1 MSHVN
6 EDILARPLDV
16 SHQPQNRFDS
26 KQQGKL
32 TAPQAHKRPIQPQL
46 QMAEQLSAIAYHDRR
61 LVSQETAVAALRAHH
76 ASPSEFAAFHAS
88 LRSNNYLV
96 ASQTVPSLSS
106 SEQQTT
112 TTVPGNAALTA
123 ILTPPHATDTLTVTP
138 SDVWA
143 NRNNRAWTWTSDLK
157 PTRANRD
164 FRPISLRKSD
174 APARLPA
181 TDRPHRPCFFSDS
194 TPQFEDACGPL
205 LDECAAA
212 FGRQRM
218 ARALQWHGA
227 DEMGRLVLAA
237 GEAQESGRPV
247 FGEALAKLVGELE
260 GRQRRVRADTLRD
273 CWGVTA
279 GEVRQAMADL
289 EEALRNVF
297 FATAGRTAL
306 VEAAGGM
313 TWLLEGSA
321 AETVELTKAE
331 KAAAAREKAA
341 AARKAAAA
349 AKKTAAAATAPA
361 ASRKRKAAATTAAV
375 ALTELAGAVGVTETV
390 ATPAP
395 APAVQ
400 PISRSGRA
408 LKRSVRAQEAQE
420 EVEALA
426 KAWPRKRA
434 RVAVSLAPEL
444 AELPAPLGT
453 GAEGDVPA
461 EEPRRRF
468 VVWLRGLEPAGSPA

>member
-1 MSHVN
+1 MRCVVL
-6 EDILARPLDV
+6 EKVI
-16 SHQPQNRFDS
+16 
-26 KQQGKL
+26 
-32 TAPQAHKRPIQPQL
+32 TAI
-46 QMAEQLSAIAYHDRR
+46 MAEQLSAIAYHDRR
-61 LVSQETAVAALRAHH
+61 LVSQETAVAALRARH
-76 ASPSEFAAFHAS
+76 ATPSEFAVFYAS
-88 LRSNNYLV
+88 IRSNNYAV
-96 ASQTVPSLSS
+96 ESQTA
-106 SEQQTT
+106 EQTT

-123 ILTPPHATDTLTVTP
+123 LLTPPHATDALTVTP

-143 NRNNRAWTWTSDLK
+143 NRNNSAWTWTSKVK

-174 APARLPA
+174 PPAHLPA

-194 TPQFEDACGPL
+194 TPQFEDACGAL

-227 DEMGRLVLAA
+227 DEMERLVLAA
-237 GEAQESGRPV
+237 EKAQEGGRPV

-260 GRQRRVRADTLRD
+260 GRQRMVRADTLRD
-273 CWGVTA
+273 CWGVTV
-279 GEVRQAMADL
+279 GEIRQAMADL

-297 FATAGRTAL
+297 FATTGRTAL

-313 TWLLEGSA
+313 TWLLEGAA
-321 AETVELTKAE
+321 AETVKPTKAQ

-341 AARKAAAA
+341 AVKKAAAVEKQSA
-349 AKKTAAAATAPA
+349 AAAATAPA
-361 ASRKRKAAATTAAV
+361 ASRKRKATATTAAV
-375 ALTELAGAVGVTETV
+375 ALTELAGAVGGAETV

-408 LKRSVRAQEAQE
+408 LKRSVRAQEAQD
-420 EVEALA
+420 EVEAVA
-426 KAWPRKRA
+426 KASPRKRA
-434 RVAVSLAPEL
+434 RVAVSPAQEVG
-444 AELPAPLGT
+444 ELPAPSS
-453 GAEGDVPA
+453 AEAGGDVVVGK
-461 EEPRRRF
+461 RRMAVFR
-468 VVWLRGLEPAGSPA
+468 VREPAAVIASA

>member
-1 MSHVN
+1 
-6 EDILARPLDV
+6 
-16 SHQPQNRFDS
+16 
-26 KQQGKL
+26 
-32 TAPQAHKRPIQPQL
+32 
-46 QMAEQLSAIAYHDRR
+46 MAEQLSAIAYHDRR

-76 ASPSEFAAFHAS
+76 ASPSEFAAFYAS

-123 ILTPPHATDTLTVTP
+123 LLTPPHATDTLTVTP

-157 PTRANRD
+157 PSRANRD

-227 DEMGRLVLAA
+227 DEMGPLVLAA

-279 GEVRQAMADL
+279 SHGRSRGGVAERL
-289 EEALRNVF
+289 LRY
-297 FATAGRTAL
+297 AGTDG
-306 VEAAGGM
+306 AGGGRGRADVVVGGVCCGDGGAD
-313 TWLLEGSA
+313 EG
-321 AETVELTKAE
+321 AEGGGGEGEGGCGAE
-331 KAAAAREKAA
+331 DGSGGEEDGGG
-341 AARKAAAA
+341 
-349 AKKTAAAATAPA
+349 
-361 ASRKRKAAATTAAV
+361 S
-375 ALTELAGAVGVTETV
+375 EEDGGGSDGAETV

-420 EVEALA
+420 EVEAVA
-426 KAWPRKRA
+426 KASPRKRA
-434 RVAVSLAPEL
+434 RVAVPLAPEP

-461 EEPRRRF
+461 EETRRRF
-468 VVWLRGLEPAGSPA
+468 VVRLRGLEPAGSPA

>member
-1 MSHVN
+1 
-6 EDILARPLDV
+6 
-16 SHQPQNRFDS
+16 
-26 KQQGKL
+26 
-32 TAPQAHKRPIQPQL
+32 
-46 QMAEQLSAIAYHDRR
+46 MAEQLSAIAYHDRH
-61 LVSQETAVAALRAHH
+61 LVSQETAVAALRARH
-76 ASPSEFAAFHAS
+76 ASPSEFAAFYAS
-88 LRSNNYLV
+88 VRSNNYTV
-96 ASQTVPSLSS
+96 ASHTVPSSS
-106 SEQQTT
+106 SSNKQTA
-112 TTVPGNAALTA
+112 TTVPGNPALTA
-123 ILTPPHATDTLTVTP
+123 LLTPPHATDALTVTP

-143 NRNNRAWTWTSDLK
+143 NRNNRAWTWTGDFK
-157 PTRANRD
+157 PTKANRD

-174 APARLPA
+174 PPARLPA

-205 LDECAAA
+205 LDQCAEA

-218 ARALQWHGA
+218 ARALQWHAA

-237 GEAQESGRPV
+237 EEAEEGGRPV

-260 GRQRRVRADTLRD
+260 GRQRKVRAETLRD

-279 GEVRQAMADL
+279 SEIRQAMADL

-313 TWLLEGSA
+313 AWLLVGSA
-321 AETVELTKAE
+321 AETVEPTKAQ

-341 AARKAAAA
+341 AARETAAAE
-349 AKKTAAAATAPA
+349 KKTAAAATKTAAAAAPA
-361 ASRKRKAAATTAAV
+361 ASRKRKAPATTAVV
-375 ALTELAGAVGVTETV
+375 ALTELTGAVGGAETV

-420 EVEALA
+420 EVEAVA
-426 KAWPRKRA
+426 KASPRKRA
-434 RVAVSLAPEL
+434 RVAVSLAPKP
-444 AELPAPLGT
+444 AELPTPPGT
-453 GAEGDVPA
+453 RAEGDVPA
-461 EEPRRRF
+461 EETRRRF
-468 VVWLRGLEPAGSPA
+468 VIRLRGLEPAGAPA

>member
-1 MSHVN
+1 
-6 EDILARPLDV
+6 
-16 SHQPQNRFDS
+16 
-26 KQQGKL
+26 
-32 TAPQAHKRPIQPQL
+32 
-46 QMAEQLSAIAYHDRR
+46 MAEQLSAVAYHDHR
-61 LVSQETAVAALRAHH
+61 LISQETAVAALRARH
-76 ASPSEFAAFHAS
+76 ASPSEFAAFYAS
-88 LRSNNYLV
+88 LRSNNYPF
-96 ASQTVPSLSS
+96 ASQTVPSSS
-106 SEQQTT
+106 SSDKQTT
-112 TTVPGNAALTA
+112 TTVPGNPTLTA
-123 ILTPPHATDTLTVTP
+123 LLTPPHATDALTVTP

-194 TPQFEDACGPL
+194 TPQLEDACGPL

-218 ARALQWHGA
+218 ARALQWHAA

-237 GEAQESGRPV
+237 EEAQDGGRQV
-247 FGEALAKLVGELE
+247 FDEALAKLVGELE

-279 GEVRQAMADL
+279 SEIRQAMADL

-297 FATAGRTAL
+297 FATAGRAAL

-331 KAAAAREKAA
+331 KAAAAR
-341 AARKAAAA
+341 KAAAA
-349 AKKTAAAATAPA
+349 AKKTAAAAATAPA
-361 ASRKRKAAATTAAV
+361 ASRKRKAAAPTAAV
-375 ALTELAGAVGVTETV
+375 ALTELAGVVDAAETV

-395 APAVQ
+395 APA
-400 PISRSGRA
+400 
-408 LKRSVRAQEAQE
+408 
-420 EVEALA
+420 
-426 KAWPRKRA
+426 
-434 RVAVSLAPEL
+434 
-444 AELPAPLGT
+444 
-453 GAEGDVPA
+453 
-461 EEPRRRF
+461 
-468 VVWLRGLEPAGSPA
+468 